1 MAEPALA
8 GVSYAE
14 YVALERRIGV
24 KHEFLDGVVRAMA
37 GGSIEHT
44 RLAARLARLIGA
56 ALADRPCEVFT
67 ADGKIR
73 IEAANRA
80 VYPDLSVVCGRLERS
95 PFDVEAMI
103 NPSVIVEVLSDSS
116 EAYDR
121 GEKFR
126 HYRQLGSFREY
137 VLVSQREPLVEVW
150 RREGDAWRVIEYG
163 PAGQVQ
169 LESVAATFSVDELYA
184 DPLGARAGVAP
195 E

>member
-1 MAEPALA
+1 MADPALA
-8 GVSYAE
+8 RHSYAE
-14 YVALERRIGV
+14 YVALERQTGKRY
-24 KHEFLDGVVRAMA
+24 EFLDGSVRAMA
-37 GGSIEHT
+37 GGSIEHS

-56 ALADRPCEVFT
+56 ALANRPCEVFT

-73 IEAANRA
+73 IEASNRA
-80 VYPDLSVVCGRLERS
+80 VYPDLSIVCGRLERS
-95 PFDVEAMI
+95 PVDPESML

-126 HYRQLGSFREY
+126 HYRQLASFREY

-150 RREGDAWRVIEYG
+150 RRDGDAWRVTDYG
-163 PAGQVQ
+163 PGGQVQ
-169 LESVAATFSVDELYA
+169 LESVEATFGVDELYA
-184 DPLGARAGVAP
+184 DPVGARAGNAP